1 MVDSRLLAFSKK
13 MRKIALYIL
22 TLSLLTSC
30 SEKDDCLNRFE
41 FISCNNDSIPILN
54 LDITKN
60 PDTIRNEMN
69 RLYGFDLCEKC
80 SLVDFRLPFT
90 IEGQK
95 GYLKVM
101 ADFDSPVC
109 ENCPIPM
116 RLRHYFSIMINKRN
130 QLLVEGELV
139 EIDSLQSKIQKYLV
153 KVGVDEMSP
162 KNFGQVNF
170 SIFWNQDSNTEFL
183 NSVFTKLYVSHLSFV
198 ESELKK
204 DGIDFCK
211 MERENL
217 EKLKKKHPLRIEFDL
232 GKIERMKPPNIEKLK
247 ELESIEIVEE
257 NEVEIEI

>member
-1 MVDSRLLAFSKK
+1 

-30 SEKDDCLNRFE
+30 FEKDDCLNRFE

-54 LDITKN
+54 LDITKH

-69 RLYGFDLCEKC
+69 KLYGFDLCEKC
-80 SLVDFRLPFT
+80 SWVDFRLPFT

-101 ADFDSPVC
+101 VDFDSPVC

-116 RLRHYFSIMINKRN
+116 RLRHYFSIMINQRN
-130 QLLVEGELV
+130 QLLVEGELI
-139 EIDSLQSKIQKYLV
+139 EIDSLQSKIQKYLA

-183 NSVFTKLYVSHLSFV
+183 NSVLTTLYVSHLSFV
-198 ESELKK
+198 ESELKN

-217 EKLKKKHPLRIEFDL
+217 EKLKEKYPLRIEFDL